1 VRWAAAEGVLARGK
15 LAEAVHGT
23 FRPKFLQSCLEGLA
37 CQMSVPFSLHWTI
50 VHLQQPGQLTMK
62 TILVPT
68 QNISSMKSTL
78 ETALLLAQ
86 RTAAYIE
93 GVPLWFGAPEFVVA
107 ELASS
112 FSIEIYRARRKEETA
127 EARKLFET
135 FMQEHGVAAA
145 RTTADRSWCG
155 WFAEVPPGE
164 GLVGSH
170 GRAFDVIVM
179 SRPDADTVAPYVR
192 AIESGLFESGRPVLL
207 SPPTAPK
214 QIATNIMI
222 HWNGSTEQARANA
235 LAMPLLR
242 LAGRVT
248 VLTVVG
254 GQGVPG
260 PSADQV
266 RKQLRY
272 NDIAAEPLSIEL
284 EGRSTGE
291 AVLAAAMAEGCDLLV
306 KGAFTTG
313 RLRQT
318 IFGGTTSHIMAHA
331 DLPVLMAH

>member
-1 VRWAAAEGVLARGK
+1 LSRR
-15 LAEAVHGT
+15 
-23 FRPKFLQSCLEGLA
+23 LA
-37 CQMSVPFSLHWTI
+37 CRMSVPFSLHWTI
-50 VHLQQPGQLTMK
+50 VHLQEAGQLTMK

-68 QNISSMKSTL
+68 QNISAMKSTL
-78 ETALLLAQ
+78 ETALVLAQ
-86 RTAAYIE
+86 RTGAYIE
-93 GVPLWFGAPEFVVA
+93 GIPLWFGVPEFVVA
-107 ELASS
+107 ELASG
-112 FSIEIYRARRKEETA
+112 FSMEIYRTRRKEETA
-127 EARKLFET
+127 GARKLFET

-145 RTTADRSWCG
+145 RTTADRPWCG

-164 GLVGSH
+164 DLVGSH

-179 SRPDADTVAPYVR
+179 SRPDADTAALYIR

-207 SPPTAPK
+207 SPPIAPK
-214 QIATNIMI
+214 QIVTNIMI

-272 NDIAAEPLSIEL
+272 NGIAAEPMSIEL

-291 AVLAAAMAEGCDLLV
+291 AVLAAAKAEGCDLLV
-306 KGAFTTG
+306 KGAFTTN
-313 RLRQT
+313 RLRQM
-318 IFGGTTSHIMAHA
+318 IFGGATSHIMEHA

>member
-1 VRWAAAEGVLARGK
+1 
-15 LAEAVHGT
+15 
-23 FRPKFLQSCLEGLA
+23 
-37 CQMSVPFSLHWTI
+37 
-50 VHLQQPGQLTMK
+50 MK

-135 FMQEHGVAAA
+135 FMQEHSVAAA

-192 AIESGLFESGRPVLL
+192 AIEFGTIRKRPACSAVAADRSETDCDQYHDPLEWQYRASPRQRLGDAIAALGR
-207 SPPTAPK
+207 TGDG
-214 QIATNIMI
+214 IDC
-222 HWNGSTEQARANA
+222 R
-235 LAMPLLR
+235 R
-242 LAGRVT
+242 RAGRAWSISRS
-248 VLTVVG
+248 G
-254 GQGVPG
+254 AQ
-260 PSADQV
+260 A
-266 RKQLRY
+266 
-272 NDIAAEPLSIEL
+272 IA
-284 EGRSTGE
+284 
-291 AVLAAAMAEGCDLLV
+291 V
-306 KGAFTTG
+306 
-313 RLRQT
+313 
-318 IFGGTTSHIMAHA
+318 
-331 DLPVLMAH
+331 